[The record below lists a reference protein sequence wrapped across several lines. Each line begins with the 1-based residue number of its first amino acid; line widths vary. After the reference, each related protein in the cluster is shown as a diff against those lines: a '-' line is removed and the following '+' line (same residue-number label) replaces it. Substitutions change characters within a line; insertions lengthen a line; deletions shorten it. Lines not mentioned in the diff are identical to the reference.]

1 MSLSRRLARNAKR
14 SPFEAGPETTLEEVR
29 AAFSQRRPIKCGSEQ
44 ILAAVAKCLEG
55 QAVSVRVL
63 HDAQCSPEAC
73 RCQPEF
79 LLEKLTPENYLEGQ
93 AAQAKWA
100 KESLS

>member
-1 MSLSRRLARNAKR
+1 MSLRRRLARNAKR
-14 SPFEAGPETTLEEVR
+14 SPFEAGPGTTLEEVL
-29 AAFSQRRPIKCGSEQ
+29 AAYRQGRPIKCGSEQ
-44 ILAAVAKCLEG
+44 ILAAVAKCLQG

-63 HDAQCSPEAC
+63 HDSACSPIAC
-73 RCQPEF
+73 RCEPEF